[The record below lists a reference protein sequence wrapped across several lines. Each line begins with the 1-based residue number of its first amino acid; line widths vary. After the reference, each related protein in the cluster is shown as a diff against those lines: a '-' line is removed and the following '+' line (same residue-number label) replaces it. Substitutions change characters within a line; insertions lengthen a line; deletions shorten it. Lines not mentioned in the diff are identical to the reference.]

1 LNEQASE
8 LVSIIIP
15 VYNSENYLER
25 CVSSALK
32 QTHRALQII
41 LVNDGSTDR
50 SGDMCD
56 AFAAA
61 HPLVEVF
68 HMENRGLSAA
78 RNMGLDNAR
87 GQWVTFLDAD
97 DYFSPRFVELNLAAC
112 FQYSAD
118 IAASRFIIDTAGTLG
133 EDSFILASQYECI
146 TGREAVIRHFGKGAG
161 LLNTAPGKLGRAS
174 LWKDLRFPEGK
185 IIEDVFVSHHL
196 LHRAKRVVVSDA
208 RLYAY
213 YQSPDSI
220 MRSAFT
226 LKRLDSLDSW
236 QEGVRFFEELGDR
249 ELADIALRV
258 YCNRLFDAFCLCK
271 KFLPHEREVLR
282 QLRLRA
288 IDAFMEVRR
297 VRSYIDQPLTV
308 MLLYRGKQIVGRY
321 FPAVYSAMFLRGRTY
336 V

>member
-1 LNEQASE
+1 MNEQSSE
-8 LVSIIIP
+8 LVTIIIP
-15 VYNSENYLER
+15 VYNTENYLER

-50 SGDMCD
+50 SGEICD

-61 HPLVEVF
+61 HPFVEAF
-68 HMENRGLSAA
+68 HRENGGLSAA

-87 GQWVTFLDAD
+87 GQWITFMDSD
-97 DYFSPRFVELNLAAC
+97 DYFSARFVEQNLAAC
-112 FQYSAD
+112 LQYGAD
-118 IAASRFIIDTAGTLG
+118 IAVSHFVIDAEGDLG
-133 EDSFILASQYECI
+133 EESFTIASQYECI
-146 TGREAVIRHFGKGAG
+146 TGREALIRHFGKGAW
-161 LLNTAPGKLGRAS
+161 LLNMAPGKLSRTS

-185 IIEDVFVSHHL
+185 TIEDVFVSHHL
-196 LHRAKRVVVSDA
+196 LHRAIRVVLSDA

-226 LKRLDSLDSW
+226 LKRLDALDSW
-236 QEGVRFFEELGDR
+236 REGVRLFEELGDR
-249 ELADIALRV
+249 DLADIAQRV

-282 QLRLRA
+282 LLRLQA
-288 IDAFMEVRR
+288 IDAYTEVMS
-297 VRSYIDQPLTV
+297 VRSYIDQSPKV
-308 MLLYRGKQIVGRY
+308 AFAYRGKQIIGRY
-321 FPAVYSAMFLRGRTY
+321 FPAIYSAMFLRGRTY